1 VASNKNLFLYLVFL
15 VVGLCVAYSGAL
27 EVPFYLDDR
36 SSITHNP
43 YFEDGSV
50 AFLFEIYGM
59 RGVGYVSFWL
69 NYLYNANEPSGYH
82 LVNLVIHLLNSFLVC
97 CFVSKLLKLTLP
109 EFEVKIPLLVGM
121 CAGLLFLLHPLN
133 SQSAIYIAQRLSS
146 LVTFFYL
153 VSLLSYLNAR
163 TSQKQNTCV
172 IWIVVCLLSAA
183 LALFTKQNAVTLP
196 VAILL
201 FEIVLFR
208 TIKLRY
214 PLLIAGLLVCS
225 YIIGLN
231 IFDEGS
237 LLHKIDDFT
246 RESDEYSRW
255 EYLLVQSS
263 IITLYLQ
270 KFFIPI
276 NLHLD
281 YGLSLSAFSEFQKI
295 SALVI
300 HSCLIVL
307 ALIFRRKM
315 PLLSLSVLLFYLLH
329 VVESGVIPIT
339 DLVFEHRTYLPN
351 VAILLF
357 LSALVTK
364 FIPSSAVKAKHYYQI
379 AIPTLILAFACLLLT
394 KERVNEW
401 QDPKTFYTKELERS
415 PKNVRTLHNFAEYL
429 IREGNM
435 TSDKIRAGVLLDSMY
450 ENSTGKLD
458 AVMVNTHLVY
468 LMGTKEYN
476 KARKLG
482 EGLLQQQLHPLVQAL
497 VKENLGVI
505 YTTLGNY
512 QKAIEMFG
520 SIPHFDKTKPSSR
533 IAYSFALYRLNNKP
547 LALQVAQ
554 SILTIDPNNEK
565 AKELIQ
571 LIQTR

>member
-1 VASNKNLFLYLVFL
+1 MVFL
-15 VVGLCVAYSGAL
+15 LLGLCVAYGGAL

-43 YFEDGSV
+43 YFEESSV
-50 AFLFEIYGM
+50 TYLFEVYGM
-59 RGVGYVSFWL
+59 RGIGYVSLWL
-69 NYLYNANEPSGYH
+69 NYLYGSTDPVGYH
-82 LVNLVIHLLNSFLVC
+82 FVNLVIHFLNSLLVC
-97 CFVSKLLKLTLP
+97 FVITKLLKLAYPDVEAKLS
-109 EFEVKIPLLVGM
+109 LLVGM
-121 CAGLLFLLHPLN
+121 STGLLFLLHPLN
-133 SQSAIYIAQRLSS
+133 SQSVIYVVQRLAS
-146 LVTFFYL
+146 LVTLFYL
-153 VSLLSYLNAR
+153 MSLFSYLNAR
-163 TSQKQNTCV
+163 TSQTQTNST
-172 IWIVVCLLSAA
+172 IWMVVCGLSAA
-183 LALFTKQNAVTLP
+183 LALFTKQNSITLP
-196 VAILL
+196 IAILL
-201 FEIVLFR
+201 IEIVLFK
-208 TIKLRY
+208 TIRLRY
-214 PLLIAGLLVCS
+214 PLIIGALIVFGFFL
-225 YIIGLN
+225 GLN
-231 IFDEGS
+231 ILDEGS
-237 LLHKIDDFT
+237 LLHRIDDAT
-246 RESDEYSRW
+246 RESDEYSRL